1 MLSANIE
8 GVLVPKTYK
17 VLGLIPCTRSAQ
29 CMVIWLSPATGWLPA
44 VSPPLSSS
52 LPHTPKPTPTGLLP
66 QLAEEIT
73 ASYF

>member
-17 VLGLIPCTRSAQ
+17 VLGLIPRTRSAQ
-29 CMVIWLSPATGWLPA
+29 CMVVWLSPATGWLPA
-44 VSPPLSSS
+44 VSPPLSASF
-52 LPHTPKPTPTGLLP
+52 PHTPKPALTVLLP

>member
-8 GVLVPKTYK
+8 GGLVPKTYK
-17 VLGLIPCTRSAQ
+17 VLGLIPGTRSAQ
-29 CMVIWLSPATGWLPA
+29 CMVVWLSPATGWLPA
-44 VSPPLSSS
+44 VSPPLSASF
-52 LPHTPKPTPTGLLP
+52 LHALKLAPTVLSP